1 MGSSLVK
8 AVFDKNILVD
18 LLKGRVEANN
28 EPGRYSA
35 LAISRI
41 SWIEVLAGV
50 RDTEDQ
56 NRVENLLG
64 FFEIIE
70 LDEPVAREAIALRQQ
85 HRLKLPD
92 AIIWAST
99 KLRDNLFVT
108 RNWKD
113 FRQRDSVHSAP
124 GRRTRRTLCYHRPTG
139 VLFLR
144 IGGRLDAGSS

>member
-1 MGSSLVK
+1 MGRSLVK
-8 AVFDKNILVD
+8 AVFDTNILVD
-18 LLKGRVEANN
+18 LLNGRIKANN
-28 EPGRYSA
+28 EAGRYSA

-64 FFEIIE
+64 FFEMIE

-92 AIIWAST
+92 AIIWASA

-108 RNWKD
+108 RNSKD
-113 FRQRDSVHSAP
+113 FPVGDP
-124 GRRTRRTLCYHRPTG
+124 GIRVPY
-139 VLFLR
+139 R
-144 IGGRLDAGSS
+144 I